1 MRVLHALVVMQD
13 AGVVD
18 HGTNAK
24 SRGGVFKAI
33 SDNRVVKALT
43 FVRTASGW
51 PSWLPHAWQ
60 LPLSQG
66 GCEVPQG
73 FPSGQVLPLALSLW
87 FEQPLQPPAL
97 AFWYKY
103 SVSPRSCKAG
113 SQKCLLVGRALS
125 AVKSVPELWLRV
137 CKDSV

>member
-43 FVRTASGW
+43 FVRTARVD
-51 PSWLPHAWQ
+51 LH
-60 LPLSQG
+60 LSTRAAALTVQG
-66 GCEVPQG
+66 G
-73 FPSGQVLPLALSLW
+73 
-87 FEQPLQPPAL
+87 FE
-97 AFWYKY
+97 
-103 SVSPRSCKAG
+103 
-113 SQKCLLVGRALS
+113 
-125 AVKSVPELWLRV
+125 SVPGPCL
-137 CKDSV
+137 